1 MRAVRG
7 IHYPGPVFGQQIP
20 SVCAGDIPGDAYLL
34 DVRDDDEWAAGHAP
48 DARHLPMM
56 DVPGHLQNVPTEGD
70 VVVVCRSGNRSG
82 QVVAFL
88 RQRGWDN
95 VRNLDGG
102 MIDWVAAGRPLVSE
116 DGSAPRV
123 I

>member
-1 MRAVRG
+1 M
-7 IHYPGPVFGQQIP
+7 FGQQIP
-20 SVCAGDIPGDAYLL
+20 GVRADDVAAEAYLI
-34 DVRDDDEWAAGHAP
+34 DVRDDDEWTAGHAP

-56 DVPGHLQNVPTEGD
+56 DVPGHLEHVPTEGD
-70 VVVVCRSGNRSG
+70 VVIVCRSGNRSG
-82 QVVAFL
+82 HVVAFL

-123 I
+123 R

>member
-1 MRAVRG
+1 MFGRQVPTVRVG
-7 IHYPGPVFGQQIP
+7 EV
-20 SVCAGDIPGDAYLL
+20 SADAYLI

-56 DVPGHLQNVPTEGD
+56 DVPGHLEDVPTEGD
-70 VVVVCRSGNRSG
+70 VVIVCRSGNRSG

-88 RQRGWDN
+88 QERGWDN
-95 VRNLDGG
+95 VRNLAGG
-102 MIDWVAAGRPLVSE
+102 MIDWAAAGRPLVSE